1 MSILREKCEG
11 LMKEEMT
18 AIIDISFQTLIQLEL
33 WTILKGLYTIV
44 NNLYIN
50 ICRY

>member
-1 MSILREKCEG
+1 MSILRELCQG

-33 WTILKGLYTIV
+33 WTILKGLY
-44 NNLYIN
+44 N
-50 ICRY
+50 CE